1 MNENGWILLSRN
13 LLKWGWFDKS
23 EMVHLWI
30 YLLLAANVEPKK
42 WHGVTVER
50 GQIITSV
57 RKLSER
63 LHLTTQQIRTALN
76 RLQET
81 DEINIQTTSQYTLI
95 TICNYSIY
103 QNYDPTQQQTNN
115 KPITIEQ
122 QTNNK
127 PITTTKQLTINNNNN
142 SLSPSRAREAETEK
156 KFFEGNP
163 TPLPTALATAPE
175 EKEKSSAQKE
185 KDFTP
190 PTERQVKDFCQM
202 NGLLHVNPV
211 GFVAYYVSVGW
222 TINGRP
228 MRNWQAAAVNWNERE
243 KQRIYQQQKTSSN
256 GNSNN
261 GPTRQPRHA
270 SIEPSRDA
278 RPEDF

>member
-1 MNENGWILLSRN
+1 MNENGWICLWRKIVEWQWWSAN
-13 LLKWGWFDKS
+13 SDILKVF
-23 EMVHLWI
+23 L
-30 YLLLAANVEPKK
+30 YLLCKANTKDKK
-42 WHGVTVER
+42 WRNIEVKR
-50 GQIITSV
+50 GQIVTS
-57 RKLSER
+57 RQHLSLGTYLSER
-63 LHLTTQQIRTALN
+63 TVRTCLAH
-76 RLQET
+76 LQESG
-81 DEINIQTTSQYTLI
+81 DIEIKTTNKYSII
-95 TICNYSIY
+95 TICNYGTY
-103 QNYDPTQQQTNN
+103 QDIPDQTDQQTD
-115 KPITIEQ
+115 Q
-122 QTNNK
+122 QTASK
-127 PITTTKQLTINNNNN
+127 PTTTKQLTINNNNN
-142 SLSPSRAREAETEK
+142 SLSPTRARETEK

-163 TPLPTALATAPE
+163 TPQPTALATATE

-202 NGLLHVNPV
+202 HGLIHVNPV
-211 GFVAYYVSVGW
+211 GFVAYYVAVGW

-243 KQRIYQQQKTSSN
+243 KQRIYQQKTSSN

-261 GPTRQPRHA
+261 GQTRQPRHA